1 MGLYVNVHILSAEL
15 LITFI
20 PDIFSKMSFKTF
32 FLTVKSSLGRYRWC
46 HPPGQQGVFFAAHS
60 KNSNKTQ

>member
-1 MGLYVNVHILSAEL
+1 MGLYVIVRILSPGL

-32 FLTVKSSLGRYRWC
+32 FSRVASSLGRYKWC